1 MPTLSRSLTF
11 AALLLALAAF
21 PAAAQDRGSIS
32 GKVSDKRTGHALPF
46 ATVTVVGAQRGGLTD
61 SEGQFLVTGVP
72 PGSYEVR
79 VQFLGYKPE
88 SRPGVVVTPGK
99 ATVLNFAME
108 DVIVRQ
114 EKAIEITAE
123 RRLVEV
129 RQGTTIRSVGAS
141 EIRNLPVTTVTD
153 VLQQQAGISTEADQ
167 IHVRG
172 GRSDETVFVVNGVTN
187 RDLVT
192 GAPTAGALNARS
204 VAEVN
209 VATGAYDV
217 RYGNALSGVVEIKL
231 KEGGDRFSGG
241 VTTTGGSYGGR
252 AAQVVVGGPDP
263 VFRPLLRAL
272 GAKPG
277 SMNSI
282 LDVSSSLFET
292 RFRDLVGP
300 DDGFFTRVF
309 RGSIAPR
316 EGRHLKSSY
325 KDRIFGHKFR
335 YGDMFSPA
343 QDNQWAFRYGLT
355 WRPNSVDKWSFNMS
369 KRISIDQG
377 FSRTF
382 INATGDAGDPAFPWL
397 WAHRLDNA
405 RTIFEDNVQHSAEWR
420 RTLSTTSY
428 TSLQVARNYSAQRI
442 DVQGKY
448 WGDYEK
454 PDESIY
460 PVGDP
465 RRNDY
470 FLDSGDDNLWQDRRS
485 NSLTFNWQLVQ
496 RLKRHEVEVG
506 WDHDFQSVQFVTI
519 ENPWEEDPSGL
530 GSRHDLWKVNPWV
543 GALYVR
549 DRLEYEGFTAN
560 VGLRADYWFLGREA
574 ERALADTGNANFN
587 AANREDFY
595 NNTNSFFGRRYKLRF
610 SPRIIVAHPITENS
624 SFFFNYGRFTQNPQ
638 YRLVYAKLSSVS
650 GEEFRLQGN
659 PDLDPQVSVNYELG
673 AKSQFHPRAA
683 INVSVFVKDV
693 YDYPRAIQ
701 LARAEGATPLIY
713 SQYVS
718 GSYSRSKGF
727 EVEIEKRRSSHWSG
741 KLTYTYQQ
749 TKGKDSDPSAI
760 RAIQLSN
767 SSAADV
773 PISEQFVRW
782 SRPHKVTANA
792 DLRFDDE
799 APYGWLKH
807 CGFNLFVQGLSGR
820 AYTPATLTSDV
831 AGEENSKNGPF
842 QVTTDLRLN
851 RRFSLGTRRFDVSL
865 AGTNIFSNRA
875 VNRVDRITGKARQ
888 RGVGEYDPSR
898 PGALLIDDP
907 NSLVSQVDDPSNLGA
922 GAQYRLSL
930 DYDF

>member
-1 MPTLSRSLTF
+1 MPRTLAIAVF
-11 AALLLALAAF
+11 LLGLAVI
-21 PAAAQDRGSIS
+21 PASAQERGSVS
-32 GKVSDKRTGHALPF
+32 GKVSDKKTGHALPF
-46 ATVTVVGAQRGGLTD
+46 ATVTVVGSQRGGLTD
-61 SEGQFLVTGVP
+61 SEGQYRVTGIP
-72 PGSYEVR
+72 PGTYEVR
-79 VQFLGYKPE
+79 VQFLGYRPE
-88 SRPGVVVTPGK
+88 ARPGVVVTAGK
-99 ATVLNFAME
+99 AIVLNYTLE
-108 DVIVRQ
+108 EVVVRQ

-129 RQGTTIRSVGAS
+129 RQGATVRSVGAAD
-141 EIRNLPVTTVTD
+141 IRNLAATTVSD

-231 KEGGDRFSGG
+231 KEGADRFSGG
-241 VTTTGGSYGGR
+241 ITTTGGSYGGR
-252 AAQVVVGGPDP
+252 AAQVVIGGPDP
-263 VFRPLLRAL
+263 VFRPLLRLL
-272 GAKPG
+272 GARPG
-277 SMNSI
+277 PMNSI
-282 LDVSSSLFET
+282 LDISSTLFET
-292 RFRDLVGP
+292 RFSNLVRA

-309 RGSIAPR
+309 RGSILPSH
-316 EGRHLKSSY
+316 GRRLKSSY

-335 YGDMFSPA
+335 YGDLFAPA
-343 QDNQWAFRYGLT
+343 QDNQWGFRYGLT
-355 WRPNSVDKWSFNMS
+355 WRPNSVDKWSFNLS

-382 INATGDAGDPAFPWL
+382 INATGDAGDPAYPWL
-397 WAHRLDNA
+397 WAHRLDHA
-405 RTIFEDNVQHSAEWR
+405 RTIFEDNVQNSAEWR

-428 TSLQVARNYSAQRI
+428 TQLQLARNYSAQRI
-442 DVQGKY
+442 DVGGRF
-448 WGDYEK
+448 WGDYKK
-454 PDESIY
+454 PDESTF
-460 PVGDP
+460 PTGDP

-485 NSLTFNWQLVQ
+485 NSVTVNWQLVQ
-496 RLKRHEVEVG
+496 RFKRHEIEVG
-506 WDHDFQSVQFVTI
+506 VDHDFQSVQFVTI

-543 GALYVR
+543 GALYLR

-574 ERALADTGNANFN
+574 EQALADTSNANFN
-587 AANREDFY
+587 AANRDDFY
-595 NNTNSFFGRRYKLRF
+595 ANTNSFFGRRYKLRF
-610 SPRIIVAHPITENS
+610 SPRIIVAHPITEHS

-683 INVSVFVKDV
+683 VNVSVFVKDV
-693 YDYPRAIQ
+693 YDYPRALQ
-701 LARAEGATPLIY
+701 LSRTEGSVPLIF

-727 EVEIEKRRSSHWSG
+727 EVEFEKRRSQHWSG
-741 KLTYTYQQ
+741 RMTYTYQQ
-749 TKGKDSDPSAI
+749 TKGKDSDPSSI

-782 SRPHKVTANA
+782 SRPHKVTLNA
-792 DLRFDDE
+792 DLRFDDV
-799 APYGWLKH
+799 APAGWLKY
-807 CGFNLFVQGLSGR
+807 CGVNLFVQGLSGR

-831 AGEENSKNGPF
+831 AGEANSRNGPF
-842 QVTTDLRLN
+842 QITTDMRINRQLR
-851 RRFSLGTRRFDVSL
+851 FGTRRFDVSL
-865 AGTNIFSNRA
+865 AGTNIFSNRSI
-875 VNRVDRITGKARQ
+875 NRVDRITGEVRQ
-888 RGVGEYDPSR
+888 RGIGEYDPSR
-898 PGALLIDDP
+898 PGDLLNDDP
-907 NSLVSQVDDPSNLGA
+907 NSLVRDIDDPSNLGA
-922 GAQYRLSL
+922 GAQFRLSL